1 MSRSPTKIERSTV
14 KAAAGREVK
23 SNSQHPL
30 FDKPRLNSFFAGVGG
45 FDLAFQRCGI
55 EPSFY
60 CENNDFCR
68 SVLRRHWPD
77 SADASDILKL
87 KPEDVPKAEVWTA
100 GFPCQDLS
108 LARTP
113 HGARSGL
120 DGASSGLFFA
130 FLKIIAIHK
139 PTVILLENVTGLL
152 SSHAGK
158 DFQKVVGSLTELGYG
173 VAWRVLNAR
182 YFGTPQ
188 SRPRIFICAWLNSPE
203 KAAKSLFEEKSPPR
217 LEDERKGFL
226 EESKCPISGISVPQV
241 SFCIS
246 ATSGRHTGL
255 DWARSYITYP
265 DAVRRL
271 TPTECE
277 RLQGLPDGWTLP
289 DSDYKQPARGIEALQ
304 YRAIGNAVCVPV
316 AEWIAKRIHTM
327 LIAKDSTRTSKKEK
341 DAKEKLHNISSLYLE
356 KNIDL
361 LEISTRGI
369 SGKWKSAGLAWND
382 WSTFTRISPTPVKIT
397 HSKLIDIIDRG
408 IVGEHYFLSSNAAR
422 GIIRRVDKLGRDLFP
437 PLDNVLRKIAE
448 GKSMPRDSH
457 LKSSPKRRMRQ
468 PTH

>member
-1 MSRSPTKIERSTV
+1 MSRSSTKIERSAV
-14 KAAAGREVK
+14 KVAAGRAAK
-23 SNSQHPL
+23 LNSPNPPM
-30 FDKPRLNSFFAGVGG
+30 DKYRLNSFFAGIGG

-55 EPSFY
+55 EPSLY

-77 SADASDILKL
+77 AIDASDIQKL
-87 KPEDVPKAEVWTA
+87 KAEDVPKSEVWTA

-113 HGARSGL
+113 HGTRSGL

-130 FLKIIAIHK
+130 FLKILAVHK

-158 DFQKVVGSLTELGYG
+158 DFQKVVGSLTDLGYG

-203 KAAKSLFEEKSPPR
+203 KAAQSLFEEKSPPR

-241 SFCIS
+241 SFCVS

-289 DSDYKQPARGIEALQ
+289 GLDYKQPARGIEALQ
-304 YRAIGNAVCVPV
+304 YKAIGNAVCVPV
-316 AEWIAKRIHTM
+316 AEWIAKRIHAM
-327 LIAKDSTRTSKKEK
+327 LRAKDNAQISKKRQ
-341 DAKEKLHNISSLYLE
+341 DAKEKLKQISSLYLE

-361 LEISTRGI
+361 LELSTRGI
-369 SGKWKSAGLAWND
+369 SGKWKSAGLAWKT
-382 WSTFTRISPTPVKIT
+382 WSTCTRISPTPVKIT

-408 IVGEHYFLSSNAAR
+408 MVSDHYFLSSNAAR
-422 GIIRRVDKLGRDLFP
+422 GIIRRVDKLGRDLFA

-448 GKSMPRDSH
+448 GKSISQAQTR
-457 LKSSPKRRMRQ
+457 KATPKRPMRLS
-468 PTH
+468 TH